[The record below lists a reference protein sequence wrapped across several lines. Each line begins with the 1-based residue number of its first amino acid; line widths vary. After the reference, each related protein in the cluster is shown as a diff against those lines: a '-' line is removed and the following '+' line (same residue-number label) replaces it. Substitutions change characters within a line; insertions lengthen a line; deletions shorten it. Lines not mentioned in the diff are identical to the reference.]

1 MGSGRHLNLREVKG
15 WRTRVQRNPGNL
27 RGRRTHRTRNQ
38 TLTVLT
44 QPFYYLWSSSPQNV
58 DTREDLT
65 NPPCVKLP
73 RKKKKETT
81 KLPESSPWT
90 CGFGVPTASSDVHFG
105 KE

>member
-73 RKKKKETT
+73 RKKKRNNKAARELT
-81 KLPESSPWT
+81 LDLWVWGAYGE
-90 CGFGVPTASSDVHFG
+90 F
-105 KE
+105 